1 MRTSVMVGIAGLFL
15 MPLAACG
22 GDSADTSAVTVV
34 ETTVEVVANYP
45 VTVGELTLETQPQ
58 RIVSLSPTA
67 TEMLYA
73 IGAGDQVV
81 AVDEYSN
88 YPAEAVAL
96 GTKLSGFDPNVEAIA
111 GFTPDLVVI
120 TYDPGNLVDQLSALS
135 IPVFMAPAATT
146 FESVYQQIEQ
156 LGALTGHLD
165 QAVQVSAQMQADIEA
180 AVSGITM
187 PAEPLSFYHELD
199 NTLYSVTSK
208 TFIGQV
214 YALFGLR
221 NIADGVEEGN
231 DYPQL
236 SAEVIVAAD
245 PDLMFLASGETA
257 AMVAARDGWGSLT
270 AITSERIIELP
281 ADIPS
286 RWGPRLVQFVEVIRD
301 AVSQLLTSS

>member
-1 MRTSVMVGIAGLFL
+1 MRISVRVGLAGLFL
-15 MPLAACG
+15 LPLAACT
-22 GDSADTSAVTVV
+22 GDSTDTSAVEAVQ
-34 ETTVEVVANYP
+34 TTAEVIASYP
-45 VTVGELTLETQPQ
+45 VTVGELTLEAQPQ

-73 IGAGDQVV
+73 IGAGSQVV

-88 YPAEAVAL
+88 YPAEAAAL
-96 GTKLSGFDPNVEAIA
+96 GTKLSGFDPNIEAIA
-111 GFTPDLVVI
+111 GFDPDLVII
-120 TYDPGNLVDQLSALS
+120 TYDPGNLVEQLSILS

-165 QAVQVSAQMQADIEA
+165 TAVQVSAQMQADIEA
-180 AVSGITM
+180 AVSGVTM

-199 NTLYSVTSK
+199 NTLYSVTST

-257 AMVAARDGWGSLT
+257 AMVAARDGWGSLRAVT
-270 AITSERIIELP
+270 GGRIIELP
-281 ADIPS
+281 TDIPS
-286 RWGPRLVQFVEVIRD
+286 RWGPRLVQFVEAIRE
-301 AVSQLLTSS
+301 AITQLLINS

>member
-1 MRTSVMVGIAGLFL
+1 MRISVRVGLAGLFL
-15 MPLAACG
+15 LPLAACT
-22 GDSADTSAVTVV
+22 GDSTDTSAVEAVQ
-34 ETTVEVVANYP
+34 TTAEVIASYP
-45 VTVGELTLETQPQ
+45 VTVGELTLEVQPQ

-73 IGAGDQVV
+73 IGAGSQVV

-88 YPAEAVAL
+88 YPAEAAAL
-96 GTKLSGFDPNVEAIA
+96 GTKLSGFDPNIEAIA
-111 GFTPDLVVI
+111 GFDPDLVII
-120 TYDPGNLVDQLSALS
+120 TYDPGNLVEQLSILS

-165 QAVQVSAQMQADIEA
+165 TAVQVSAQMQADIEA
-180 AVSGITM
+180 AVSGVTM

-199 NTLYSVTSK
+199 NTLYSVTST

-257 AMVAARDGWGSLT
+257 AMVAARDGWGSLRAVT
-270 AITSERIIELP
+270 GGRIIELP
-281 ADIPS
+281 TDIPS
-286 RWGPRLVQFVEVIRD
+286 RWGPRLVQFVEAIRE
-301 AVSQLLTSS
+301 AITQLLINS